1 MKTTNKI
8 QKTALTAVAA
18 AGLAIISF
26 ASNAQPAI
34 KTLFEDIETNH
45 IAMVMG
51 KTNNNFGAIT
61 VNSGNSVG
69 TNAFAAYLVTET
81 EEPMELEDWMIDE
94 ANFATMALFEAESE
108 SPMEIEDWML
118 NEHYF
123 DANSFSLEVETE
135 NEMKLENWM
144 TNESNFDV
152 TSFSL
157 ATETDNEMVLED
169 WMTNENIFDVKQEQ
183 GEAIHSKVNNKAVS
197 TGTFIFSEVS
207 YESELK
213 IESWMINPS
222 VWK

>member
-8 QKTALTAVAA
+8 RKTALTAA

-45 IAMVMG
+45 IAMVMS
-51 KTNNNFGAIT
+51 KTNNSFGAIT
-61 VNSGNSVG
+61 VNSGSLIG
-69 TNAFAAYLVTET
+69 TNTYATYLATET

-94 ANFATMALFEAESE
+94 ASFATMALFEAESE

-118 NEHYF
+118 DEHYF

-135 NEMKLENWM
+135 NELKLEDWM
-144 TNESNFDV
+144 TNESVFDGY
-152 TSFSL
+152 SFSL
-157 ATETDNEMVLED
+157 ATETDNEMILED
-169 WMTNENIFDVKQEQ
+169 WMTNENIFDVKQKQ
-183 GEAIHSKVNNKAVS
+183 GEALQSRVNNKIIS
-197 TGTFIFSEVS
+197 TGRFIFSEVS
-207 YESELK
+207 DESKLK
-213 IESWMINPS
+213 IEDWMINPT